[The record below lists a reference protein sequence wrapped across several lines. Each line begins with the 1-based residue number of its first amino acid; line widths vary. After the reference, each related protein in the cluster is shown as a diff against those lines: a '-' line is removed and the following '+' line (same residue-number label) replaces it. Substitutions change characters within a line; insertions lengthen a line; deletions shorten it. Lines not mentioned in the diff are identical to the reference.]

1 MLTKEQIDALKRQKF
16 DPYTHEE
23 YASFIANPEGRLR
36 AHIERVH
43 YHNQDLCLLVDHWS
57 DYAKGL
63 APKPDTSLT
72 LALIPGHGG
81 ANDALDTLGFITEFY
96 AKRPHGSVKTWP
108 CLIFMSKTCI
118 TLLQRLR
125 AFHATPYLASA
136 EHHIKDFINLI
147 TYEGE
152 PIMRQDEFAAKL
164 HAAKD
169 DFFSACEHNAMDLS
183 QWLDAP
189 ERKEKPPAPHRQRT
203 SYTISIKNAASL
215 VGTSPKTFQRRL
227 NGNPDLVRLMREPVL
242 KVCMAAVKDWW
253 TAYETN
259 IAIAR
264 REVRAMNRPLHLE

>member
-189 ERKEKPPAPHRQRT
+189 KENCAPPSHRYAKRK
-203 SYTISIKNAASL
+203 TISIRLASEITGLSESTIKRLDKDPGNTNYPGRNSTAKILAAWSEMY
-215 VGTSPKTFQRRL
+215 GQ
-227 NGNPDLVRLMREPVL
+227 DRLMRS
-242 KVCMAAVKDWW
+242 
-253 TAYETN
+253 
-259 IAIAR
+259 
-264 REVRAMNRPLHLE
+264 EVRAANRPILGA